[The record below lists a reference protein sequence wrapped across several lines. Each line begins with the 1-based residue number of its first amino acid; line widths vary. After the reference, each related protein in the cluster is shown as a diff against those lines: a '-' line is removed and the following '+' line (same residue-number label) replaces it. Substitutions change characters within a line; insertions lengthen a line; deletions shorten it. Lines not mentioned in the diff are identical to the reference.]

1 MPGKAVVPEGF
12 YTHPS
17 FSAGVLAQGGR
28 TLYVAGQLPLSPAG
42 ELVAPGDI
50 DGQVERVWQQI
61 EAILAAAGG
70 GLADIVRVTAYTID
84 TGYVGAIVAARQRR
98 FAGLTPPASAL
109 VTVAGLAKP
118 GALVEI
124 DAVAVLP

>member
-1 MPGKAVVPEGF
+1 MAGKAVVPEGF
-12 YTHPS
+12 YSHPS
-17 FSAGVLAQGGR
+17 FSAGVLVQGGR
-28 TLYVAGQLPLSPAG
+28 TLYVAGQLPLSPGG

-70 GLADIVRVTAYTID
+70 SLPDIVRVTAYTVD
-84 TGYVGAIVAARQRR
+84 NAYVGAIVAARQRR
-98 FAGLTPPASAL
+98 FAGFTPPASAL